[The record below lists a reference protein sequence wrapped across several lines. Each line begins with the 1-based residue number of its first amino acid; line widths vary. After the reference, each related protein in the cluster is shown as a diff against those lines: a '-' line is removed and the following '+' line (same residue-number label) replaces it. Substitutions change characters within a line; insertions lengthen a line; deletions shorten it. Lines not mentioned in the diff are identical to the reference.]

1 MLGSL
6 RNSTTIK
13 TKMTQNEELVE
24 TALEEQVR
32 AELQPIPAKRRML
45 QWVKGEKIG
54 TVEAVAK
61 DDGKWLQFESGGRI
75 SKDIL
80 SEFMLDV
87 AEGVLPSDE
96 LTLNAMAH
104 APAPAK
110 KASISPEPVHRPK
123 SPVAVL
129 LERSSQ
135 QDEIEVQVKVT
146 IKSPTGSLMTVL
158 RDSFGEEA
166 DSEVEEYMMGQI
178 DAERLAQ
185 AARAEMQRLIQGL
198 G

>member
-1 MLGSL
+1 
-6 RNSTTIK
+6 
-13 TKMTQNEELVE
+13 
-24 TALEEQVR
+24 
-32 AELQPIPAKRRML
+32 
-45 QWVKGEKIG
+45 
-54 TVEAVAK
+54 
-61 DDGKWLQFESGGRI
+61 
-75 SKDIL
+75 
-80 SEFMLDV
+80 
-87 AEGVLPSDE
+87 
-96 LTLNAMAH
+96 
-104 APAPAK
+104 
-110 KASISPEPVHRPK
+110 
-123 SPVAVL
+123 VAVL